1 MKLMQSDGEGGV
13 EESHHHHQLWLHLHG
28 DRGPIVQT
36 EKQEISALF
45 TLGNLGSNQ
54 PVII

>member
-1 MKLMQSDGEGGV
+1 MRSDGER
-13 EESHHHHQLWLHLHG
+13 QLTSLTVIAAQLSFISNS
-28 DRGPIVQT
+28 DSGPFVQT

-45 TLGNLGSNQ
+45 TLTNLESNQ